1 MQNNLRSVTKALPFY
16 CVNNPGKMVGLGLY
30 LPLIDENK
38 DSKPGEVHMQGHS
51 FIHSTSHVQCL
62 LCYGHHVRGRG
73 FSDK

>member
-1 MQNNLRSVTKALPFY
+1 
-16 CVNNPGKMVGLGLY
+16 MVGLGLY